1 MRINAISLGRARASA
16 PRAARAIVGKWVPQW
31 TSVGA
36 NPDRR
41 PLRRGACSNEMRNTQ
56 FDNLRSRRSVGK
68 APNQEA
74 ALFLAAS
81 SFGLA
86 MLSLLAVLAL
96 GDILDVAQI
105 LPFFALPLVLFI
117 ATAPLLRRWT
127 KGEAERTATREAADL
142 SSKRRPPKLKR
153 TAPDGIAATPDEEA
167 ALASPIGKHKERGGS
182 SAVFPQNESVQSPI
196 RPGGDRARVES

>member
-1 MRINAISLGRARASA
+1 
-16 PRAARAIVGKWVPQW
+16 
-31 TSVGA
+31 
-36 NPDRR
+36 
-41 PLRRGACSNEMRNTQ
+41 MRNTR
-56 FDNLRSRRSVGK
+56 FDNLRARRSVDK
-68 APNQEA
+68 APNQET

-96 GDILDVAQI
+96 GDIVDVAQI

-117 ATAPLLRRWT
+117 ATAPLLRRWM
-127 KGEAERTATREAADL
+127 KGEAEQAAIRGAAGL

-153 TAPDGIAATPDEEA
+153 TATDGIAATPDEEA
-167 ALASPIGKHKERGGS
+167 ALASLIGKHKERGGS

-196 RPGGDRARVES
+196 RPGGDRARMDS